1 MTLGRGRATL
11 RAATD
16 RPHAELVELRD
27 GRGDV
32 VARHRLGGLAA
43 AVRGRLGRSSPSML
57 VTTLAG
63 QIEAFARA
71 AGGNR
76 TPTLGTA
83 TDGHAAMVVVDAAR
97 ASAAAGGR
105 RTPITSAGVH

>member
-1 MTLGRGRATL
+1 M
-11 RAATD
+11 
-16 RPHAELVELRD
+16 
-27 GRGDV
+27 

-43 AVRGRLGRSSPSML
+43 AVRGRLGRSGPTTL
-57 VTTLAG
+57 VTTLAR

-71 AGGNR
+71 AGGNP

-83 TDGHAAMVVVDAAR
+83 ADGHAAMVVVDAAR

>member
-1 MTLGRGRATL
+1 
-11 RAATD
+11 
-16 RPHAELVELRD
+16 
-27 GRGDV
+27 
-32 VARHRLGGLAA
+32 
-43 AVRGRLGRSSPSML
+43 VRGRLGRTGPTTL

-71 AGGNR
+71 AGGEQ

-83 TDGHAAMVVVDAAR
+83 ADGRAVMVVVDAAR